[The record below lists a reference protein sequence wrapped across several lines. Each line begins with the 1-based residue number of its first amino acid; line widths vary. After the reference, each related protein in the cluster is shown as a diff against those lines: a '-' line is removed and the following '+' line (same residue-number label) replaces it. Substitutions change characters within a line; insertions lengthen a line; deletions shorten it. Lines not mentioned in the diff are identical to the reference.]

1 MWLSESANHEFA
13 SRIVLNMDEYSQA
26 NENAKQTNLLLAISI
41 GVCRPVVDLGV
52 KSLPGNW
59 ISHV

>member
-1 MWLSESANHEFA
+1 
-13 SRIVLNMDEYSQA
+13 MDEYSQA
-26 NENAKQTNLLLAISI
+26 NENAKQTNLILAISI
-41 GVCRPVVDLGV
+41 GVCKPVVDLGV